1 MTLIIKLFN
10 IFFFRDYLITD
21 LVSFLQNLE
30 LQSMFSVLFSHQN
43 SNLKCRH
50 ILHIVTPRA
59 VCLITILH
67 CKCYTQTHT
76 LSGPSLAQLASLF
89 VEAIKV
95 GKMGSGKS
103 LELFPTVLTALSA
116 CEVLSYGKG
125 LCKYPALVTLSLCYI
140 KNINILMRVQMLK
153 GDEFLSLVILS

>member
-1 MTLIIKLFN
+1 MTLIIKLIN
-10 IFFFRDYLITD
+10 IFLWDFFIPD
-21 LVSFLQNLE
+21 LVSFFDRILNC
-30 LQSMFSVLFSHQN
+30 SPFFSVLFSHQN
-43 SNLKCRH
+43 NNLKCRH